1 MTLNLTPK
9 EEKRTVRC
17 LLSTVFY
24 DEISVIRETSDSTIV
39 TNSATMLKTCKKKT
53 GESMKTFTRSIL

>member
-9 EEKRTVRC
+9 EEKRTLQC

-24 DEISVIRETSDSTIV
+24 DEISVIRETSDPTIV
-39 TNSATMLKTCKKKT
+39 TNSATML
-53 GESMKTFTRSIL
+53 RA